1 MAVVTRKLAI
11 WRSFCGAIL
20 STVAVHQCYINFIPF
35 CQQNSVLVFS
45 LLFSILQPEL
55 WKWWAWGTAWDVK
68 RRFVIGADVNMALIQ
83 FLLRF
88 KTVVITTRRLIIS
101 LFLWESGVEFEFH
114 CKATPA
120 LFIISS
126 LTASSLLRSWHC
138 HWPERALTY
147 TQYVGAKGKKRSQT
161 QLEPID

>member
-1 MAVVTRKLAI
+1 MAVLLRGDSI
-11 WRSFCGAIL
+11 YCS
-20 STVAVHQCYINFIPF
+20 STSMLHEFY
-35 CQQNSVLVFS
+35 S
-45 LLFSILQPEL
+45 LLPTKFCPSLLSSILYSSSWTL
-55 WKWWAWGTAWDVK
+55 WKRWAWGTAWGVK

-114 CKATPA
+114 CKATPS

-126 LTASSLLRSWHC
+126 FTASSLLRSWHC